1 VAFTLGESTSGG
13 EELGASG
20 LSKEVETEINEG
32 PALVHHTSRNI
43 DIHQHTSDSGSDR
56 LEVASPEDHT
66 SSNVLGLAVCEEA
79 ADIEGILQRRFHSH
93 DDIERGYCGENGII
107 VTLFTFEESMKDFQ
121 IDFRYFCEAD
131 LVRLRPGCCFW
142 LRWDAIKI
150 YFKLVL
156 CGMAGGENE
165 NTRGKKIFAAI
176 IDATRRKDLGVYFG
190 L

>member
-1 VAFTLGESTSGG
+1 MKKKNTY
-13 EELGASG
+13 
-20 LSKEVETEINEG
+20 
-32 PALVHHTSRNI
+32 
-43 DIHQHTSDSGSDR
+43 
-56 LEVASPEDHT
+56 
-66 SSNVLGLAVCEEA
+66 
-79 ADIEGILQRRFHSH
+79 
-93 DDIERGYCGENGII
+93 ERGYCGENGII

-150 YFKLVL
+150 YFKLKSRFGDEEKSDMNPLTRKKTNLVL

-190 L
+190 LEAVLDQAATKMSRNNSPVALR